1 MTASFSQMEHIHVAN
16 TQIKKEST
24 ASTQK
29 LPCTTI
35 QSPTPRLTTNLT
47 ANSTDY
53 LELVLYLKQ
62 MK

>member
-1 MTASFSQMEHIHVAN
+1 MEHIHIAN

-47 ANSTDY
+47 SNSTDY
-53 LELVLYLKQ
+53 LGLVLYFKQ
-62 MK
+62 ME